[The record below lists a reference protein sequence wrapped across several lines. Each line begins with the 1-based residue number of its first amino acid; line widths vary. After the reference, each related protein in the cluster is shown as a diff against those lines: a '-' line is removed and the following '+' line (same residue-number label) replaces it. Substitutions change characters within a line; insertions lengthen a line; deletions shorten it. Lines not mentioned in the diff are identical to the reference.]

1 MHALGPREGS
11 FSTSLLPTE
20 GQRRASTHGTEGTGH
35 DVMEPHT
42 LLRQRPLGAVPTGPS
57 QLETRHGRD
66 SPRAGGGPAGGRS
79 PPAAQCRAGRSGRT
93 RSHGDVDA
101 DRARGYQAAQRPFL

>member
-1 MHALGPREGS
+1 MPSVPRREFLHLSSPDGRPAPSFHARDRE
-11 FSTSLLPTE
+11 
-20 GQRRASTHGTEGTGH
+20 HGR

-101 DRARGYQAAQRPFL
+101 DRASGYQAAQRPFP